1 MSLCLTFDNTS
12 HLVHIDEYNL
22 TVVLPSSYRIFVGL
36 LLALLLCNTSFGS
49 TIRLVAIGDSLT
61 AGYGLPVEDGFVT
74 QLENALKARSF
85 DVQIIN
91 AGVSGDT
98 TSGSLAR
105 IDWVLTDEY
114 SGVILH
120 LGHNDAFRGIAV
132 EQVRSNMDRLIANI
146 KQRGLPIVMSG
157 AMAPRNLGPDY
168 YLEFDSI
175 FPDLAEKYDL
185 IFYPF
190 FLDGVA
196 TDPSLNQGDGIH
208 PNKAGVAFI
217 VERIVP
223 YVEQLIH
230 QVSE

>member
-1 MSLCLTFDNTS
+1 M
-12 HLVHIDEYNL
+12 I
-22 TVVLPSSYRIFVGL
+22 LPNSYKSMIGL
-36 LLALLLCNTSFGS
+36 LFALLLCNASYGS
-49 TIRLVAIGDSLT
+49 TVRLVAIGDSLI

-74 QLENALKARSF
+74 QLEKALKARSF
-85 DVQIIN
+85 EVQIFN

-98 TSGSLAR
+98 TSGGLAR
-105 IDWVLTDEY
+105 IDWVLTDDY
-114 SGVILH
+114 AGVILH

-132 EQVRSNMDRLIANI
+132 EQVRSNLDRLISNI

-217 VERIVP
+217 VERIIP
-223 YVEQLIH
+223 YVEQMIP

>member
-1 MSLCLTFDNTS
+1 M
-12 HLVHIDEYNL
+12 
-22 TVVLPSSYRIFVGL
+22 VLPNSYKIAIGL
-36 LLALLLCNTSFGS
+36 LLALLLCNASYGS
-49 TIRLVAIGDSLT
+49 TVRLVAIGDSLI

-85 DVQIIN
+85 DVQIFN

-98 TSGSLAR
+98 TSGALAR
-105 IDWVLTDEY
+105 IDWVLTDGY

-132 EQVRSNMDRLIANI
+132 EQVRNNMDKLIANI

-217 VERIVP
+217 VERIIP
-223 YVEQLIH
+223 YVEQMIH

>member
-1 MSLCLTFDNTS
+1 M
-12 HLVHIDEYNL
+12 
-22 TVVLPSSYRIFVGL
+22 VLPNSYRIIVGL
-36 LLALLLCNTSFGS
+36 LLALLVSNTSFGS
-49 TIRLVAIGDSLT
+49 TIRLVAIGDSLI
-61 AGYGLPVEDGFVT
+61 AGYGLPVEDGFVS
-74 QLENALKARSF
+74 QLEKALIARSF
-85 DVQIIN
+85 DVQIFN

-98 TSGSLAR
+98 TSGGLAR
-105 IDWVLTDEY
+105 IDWVLTDDY

-132 EQVRSNMDRLIANI
+132 EQVRSNMNKLIAHI

-185 IFYPF
+185 LFYPF

-196 TDPSLNQGDGIH
+196 TDPGLNQGDGIH
-208 PNKAGVAFI
+208 PNKDGVAFI

-230 QVSE
+230 QISE

>member
-1 MSLCLTFDNTS
+1 MCLRSTFENTS
-12 HLVHIDEYNL
+12 HLVQIEEYNL
-22 TVVLPSSYRIFVGL
+22 TVVLPNSYRIIVGL

-49 TIRLVAIGDSLT
+49 TIRLVAIGDSLI
-61 AGYGLPVEDGFVT
+61 AGYGLPVEDGFVA

-85 DVQIIN
+85 DVQIFN

-98 TSGSLAR
+98 TSGGLAR
-105 IDWVLTDEY
+105 IDWVLTDGY

-132 EQVRSNMDRLIANI
+132 EQVRSNMDKLIANI

-217 VERIVP
+217 VERIIP

>member
-1 MSLCLTFDNTS
+1 MLLSG
-12 HLVHIDEYNL
+12 
-22 TVVLPSSYRIFVGL
+22 SYRIVVGL
-36 LLALLLCNTSFGS
+36 LLALLLCNASYGS
-49 TIRLVAIGDSLT
+49 AIRLVAIGDSLT
-61 AGYGLPVEDGFVT
+61 AGYGLSVEDGFVT
-74 QLENALKARSF
+74 QLEKALKARSF

-91 AGVSGDT
+91 AGVTGDT
-98 TSGSLAR
+98 TSGGLAR
-105 IDWVLTDEY
+105 IDWVLSDDY
-114 SGVILH
+114 AGVILH
-120 LGHNDAFRGIAV
+120 LGHNDAFRGIAA

-146 KQRGLPIVMSG
+146 KRRGLPIVMSG

-196 TDPSLNQGDGIH
+196 TDPNLNQGDGIH

-217 VERIVP
+217 VERIIP

>member
-1 MSLCLTFDNTS
+1 M
-12 HLVHIDEYNL
+12 
-22 TVVLPSSYRIFVGL
+22 VLPNSYRIFVGL
-36 LLALLLCNTSFGS
+36 LLALLVSNTSFGS
-49 TIRLVAIGDSLT
+49 TIRLVAIGDSLI
-61 AGYGLPVEDGFVT
+61 AGYGLPVEDGFVS

-85 DVQIIN
+85 DVQIFN

-98 TSGSLAR
+98 SSGGLAR
-105 IDWVLTDEY
+105 IDWVLTDDY

-132 EQVRSNMDRLIANI
+132 EQVRSNMNKLIAHI

-185 IFYPF
+185 LFYPF

-196 TDPSLNQGDGIH
+196 TDPGLNQGDGIH
-208 PNKAGVAFI
+208 PNKDGVAFI
-217 VERIVP
+217 VERIIP

-230 QVSE
+230 QISE